1 MPHRGLSGTNLK
13 YARDHNMRVTLQAVR
28 LHGPVS
34 RPELAQ
40 ITGLTP
46 QAIAYMCRELID
58 EGLVHETGRR
68 RGGRGQPA
76 AELAINPNGGYS
88 LGINIDRDHL
98 TVLLS
103 DLSGKV
109 RGRLH
114 WEDNFM
120 LPDDTFRRIERAH
133 ADLLADAGLVPDDL
147 AGVGL
152 AIPYK
157 IGYQRSIITPRSY
170 ALWHDF
176 PARERLQEITGRPV
190 YQENDAS
197 AAAFAEIQYG
207 LGIEY
212 KNFFYIFIGI
222 GLGGGLVVNGDYVPG
237 ANGHGGEVGFIPSIN
252 GSGRPEPSHNVQAD
266 VSLGALYA
274 RLSKTGTEVTNPDDL
289 DALHTK
295 KCKATAAWVEQAAD
309 SLLMTLLTVICVVNP
324 EAILIGGR
332 LPTSLIDDLIDASE
346 SRLLP
351 FRNSLPSFPP
361 MRRAACSPDAPAV
374 GATILPFSELF
385 FPRTDGILIRG
396 ESS

>member
-46 QAIAYMCRELID
+46 QAIAYMCKELVD
-58 EGLVHETGRR
+58 DGLVHETGRR

-76 AELAINPNGGYS
+76 AELAINPDGGFS
-88 LGINIDRDHL
+88 MGVNIDRDHL

-103 DLSGKV
+103 DLSGSV
-109 RGRLH
+109 RGRMH
-114 WEDNFM
+114 WEESFS

-133 ADLLADAGLVPDDL
+133 QDLLDGAGLSPEDL
-147 AGVGL
+147 TGVGL
-152 AIPYK
+152 AIPYQ
-157 IGYQRSIITPRSY
+157 IGYQRSLITPRSY
-170 ALWHDF
+170 TLWRDY
-176 PARERLQEITGRPV
+176 PARERLQEITGHAV
-190 YQENDAS
+190 QQENDAS

-212 KNFFYIFIGI
+212 KNFFYIFIGV

-237 ANGHGGEVGFIPSIN
+237 AHGHGGEIGYIPLLN
-252 GSGRPEPSHNVQAD
+252 GAGKPDTSATLQTD
-266 VSLGALYA
+266 LSLGSLYA
-274 RLSKTGTEVTNPDDL
+274 RLKASGTDITNPEDL
-289 DALHTK
+289 EALHTK
-295 KCKATAAWVEQAAD
+295 KCRATNAWVEQAAD

-332 LPTSLIDDLIDASE
+332 LPKSLIDDLIATSE
-346 SRLLP
+346 TRLLP

-361 MRRAACSPDAPAV
+361 IRRAVCSPDAAAV
-374 GATILPFSELF
+374 GAAILPFSELF
-385 FPRTDGILIRG
+385 LPRSDGILIRG
-396 ESS
+396 EA

>member
-58 EGLVHETGRR
+58 DELIIETGRR

-88 LGINIDRDHL
+88 LGVNIDRDHL

-103 DLSGKV
+103 DLSGSA
-109 RGRLH
+109 RGRQH
-114 WEDNFM
+114 WEENFM
-120 LPDDTFRRIERAH
+120 LPDDTFRRIERAKD
-133 ADLLADAGLVPDDL
+133 DLLADAGLAPDDL

-170 ALWHDF
+170 AMWRDY
-176 PARERLQEITGRPV
+176 PARERLQEIIGRPV

-212 KNFFYIFIGI
+212 KNFFYIFIGV
-222 GLGGGLVVNGDYVPG
+222 GLGGGLVANGDYVPG
-237 ANGHGGEVGFIPSIN
+237 ANGRGGEIGFIPALN
-252 GSGRPEPSHNVQAD
+252 GSGRPESGRTVQTN

-274 RLSKTGTEVTNPDDL
+274 RLRKTGAKVSNPDDL
-289 DALHTK
+289 AALHTK
-295 KCKATAAWVEQAAD
+295 KCRATAAWVEDAAEN
-309 SLLMTLLTVICVVNP
+309 LLMTLLTVICVVNP

-332 LPTSLIDDLIDASE
+332 LPASLIDDLITASE
-346 SRLLP
+346 ARLLP

-361 MRRAACSPDAPAV
+361 VRRAACSPDAPAI
-374 GATILPFSELF
+374 GAAILPFSELF
-385 FPRTDGILIRG
+385 PPRTDGNLIRG
-396 ESS
+396 ES